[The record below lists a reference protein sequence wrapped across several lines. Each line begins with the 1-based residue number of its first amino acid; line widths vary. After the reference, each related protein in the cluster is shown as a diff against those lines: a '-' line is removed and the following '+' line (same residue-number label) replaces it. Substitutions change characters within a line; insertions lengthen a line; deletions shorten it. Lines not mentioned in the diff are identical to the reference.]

1 MPKEII
7 AVEGIEQKIFLI
19 RGKKVM
25 LDIHLAELYGV
36 KTRRLNEQVRRNI
49 KRFPADFMFR
59 LTWEEAQVS
68 RSQFATLKRGQ
79 NIKHLPHA
87 FTEQG
92 MAMLSSVLHSER
104 AIRVNIAIMRAF
116 VRLRQILAAH
126 KELADRLAE
135 LEHRMYKKDREIIAL
150 FEAIRRLM
158 NPPEK
163 KKEPIGF
170 RPR

>member
-1 MPKEII
+1 MPNTTI
-7 AVEGIEQKIFLI
+7 AVERIEQKIFFI

-25 LDIHLAELYGV
+25 LDIHLAGLYGV

-49 KRFPADFMFR
+49 KRFPTDFMFR

-79 NIKHLPHA
+79 NIKYLPHA

-92 MAMLSSVLHSER
+92 IAMLSGVLHSER
-104 AIRVNIAIMRAF
+104 AIQVNIAIMRAF
-116 VRLRQILAAH
+116 VRLRQVLAAH

-135 LEHRMYKKDREIIAL
+135 LERRMDKKDREIIAL